1 MTSFRKEKIAS
12 ITEGVLLFCLMKPYF
27 LWTLFDNN
35 YFKLFIVLISCLLFF
50 FFTDRLE
57 KKERVMM
64 ISYILIYILY
74 VLTNINWVVV
84 FSLLLFLVP
93 FARES
98 FYRKT
103 FDSFYNVYCVVV
115 GLGLVVWIIHL
126 LGFLEPY
133 ATIEQN
139 SDLRDN
145 PFDVY
150 PLVVCERD
158 MFAIRFGACFDEPGV
173 VGTMSV
179 LLLMA
184 KSFNVRD
191 WRSWVVFISG
201 VFSLSFFFFGI
212 LGFYLVYYSIFVK
225 KNILFILLLSLL
237 VVFAYLKTKDDPTM
251 DYLVW
256 QRFEFDKTEKKFS
269 RDNRMT
275 EYGEQYYEKIRWTSE
290 YWFGVN
296 DWMKFWNLA
305 AGGSSYKIV
314 VMRNGMVF
322 YALYTLWFLL
332 FAKQK
337 IKRRKL
343 FYLFCIMYLATV
355 YQRTNLYD
363 PVYTFLF
370 IYIMRIS
377 FGGPRELAD
386 GVTNK
391 KLKYESV
398 VDNKY

>member
-1 MTSFRKEKIAS
+1 MVSQKTEKIAG
-12 ITEGVLLFCLMKPYF
+12 ITEGLLLFCLMKPYF
-27 LWTLFDNN
+27 LWTFFDNN
-35 YFKLFIVLISCLLFF
+35 YFKLITVFASCALFYF
-50 FFTDRLE
+50 FSNRLE
-57 KKERVMM
+57 KKEKVMM
-64 ISYILIYILY
+64 VSYIFIYVLY
-74 VLTNINWVVV
+74 VLTNINWVVI

-93 FARES
+93 FARDS
-98 FYRKT
+98 FYQKT
-103 FDSFYNVYCVVV
+103 FDSFYNIYCVIV
-115 GLGLVVWIIHL
+115 GLGLLVWITHL

-133 ATIEQN
+133 AIIEQN
-139 SDLRDN
+139 SDLREN

-184 KSFNVRD
+184 RSFNIKD
-191 WRSWVVFISG
+191 WRSWVVFLSG

-212 LGFYLVYYSIFVK
+212 LGFYLIYYSVFVK
-225 KNILFILLLSLL
+225 KNLFIILLPSIL
-237 VVFAYLKTKDDPTM
+237 VVFAYIKTKDDPTM
-251 DYLVW
+251 EYLVW
-256 QRFEFDKTEKKFS
+256 ERFEFDKTEKKFS

-275 EYGEQYYEKIRWTSE
+275 EYGDQYYEKIRWTSE

-296 DWMKFWNLA
+296 DWEKFWNLA

-332 FAKQK
+332 FARQK
-337 IKRRKL
+337 IKKRKL
-343 FYLFCIMYLATV
+343 FYLFCIMYLATA

-370 IYIMRIS
+370 IYIARFS
-377 FGGPRELAD
+377 FGRLD
-386 GVTNK
+386 GLVDKQMLYLNEK
-391 KLKYESV
+391 K
-398 VDNKY
+398 